1 MIKLEHEAKQY
12 IEKFELI
19 QQGDRIA
26 VGCSGGID
34 SIVLLHFLNE
44 YSKRLHFEVVA
55 IHVNHMLRGEEADGD
70 RLFVEEFCRKLQIP
84 LYAINIP
91 IPEIFEEERGNLQDI
106 CRRERYNYFLQVME
120 QNECN
125 KLAVAHHADD
135 QVESI
140 LMALVRGSHEQGV
153 LGMPAM
159 REFYTKKIIR
169 PLLSVT
175 REEVEH
181 YLQQYELTFRED
193 ASNKKDTYMR
203 NRMRHH
209 VVPLLKKENI
219 KVATSFQHFSEKQRE
234 EDLYLNQLAEDALK
248 QCVLETCEDFV
259 KINVISFQKLP
270 LTLQRRA
277 VLLLLKYLY
286 KDTIIAQSYALW
298 NAILS
303 LVKKVDGQNEIN
315 LPDGGVARRHYD
327 ILEVFRFK
335 PSISREQLVR
345 ELPKNEWVSL
355 SNGYKLGVF
364 DSNLFTQV
372 SPEAKYYNLA
382 SISLP
387 LSLRTKREG
396 DRMYIKGMTNSKK
409 VSRIFIDAKIPQ
421 HSREQWPILVDA
433 EEQIIAIPG
442 LRLSKFLVEAERLI
456 DGVVLIVDLEK

>member
-1 MIKLEHEAKQY
+1 
-12 IEKFELI
+12 
-19 QQGDRIA
+19 
-26 VGCSGGID
+26 
-34 SIVLLHFLNE
+34 
-44 YSKRLHFEVVA
+44 
-55 IHVNHMLRGEEADGD
+55 
-70 RLFVEEFCRKLQIP
+70 
-84 LYAINIP
+84 
-91 IPEIFEEERGNLQDI
+91 
-106 CRRERYNYFLQVME
+106 
-120 QNECN
+120 
-125 KLAVAHHADD
+125 
-135 QVESI
+135 
-140 LMALVRGSHEQGV
+140 
-153 LGMPAM
+153 
-159 REFYTKKIIR
+159 
-169 PLLSVT
+169 
-175 REEVEH
+175 
-181 YLQQYELTFRED
+181 
-193 ASNKKDTYMR
+193 MR